1 VIQIWDAWVR
11 LFHWSLALAVT
22 FLLISG
28 ETGVGFYDWHRLT
41 GEVVLGLLLFRI
53 IWGVIGSSNARLL
66 SLIKHP
72 RHAIFHLKELALKRN
87 KPERGHNA
95 AGGWAVLAMLVI
107 LGVQAGTGMF
117 IADEDEFIEGAL
129 YGSLSSNISDLLY
142 QVHHTNARLIQILV
156 LVHILM
162 IAVYLLRSKQ
172 NLITPMITGRMHWP
186 AQVDVPEVKFIA
198 NILGV
203 IIAVVAAV
211 TIALVTGWFSL

>member
-53 IWGVIGSSNARLL
+53 IWGVIGSSNAR
-66 SLIKHP
+66 
-72 RHAIFHLKELALKRN
+72 ALKRN